1 MSRNGR
7 RQGFI
12 VACAPIKK
20 IAMTAKLN
28 SPFGESS
35 SVKFVAMFTVKGKKK
50 VTRRSKD
57 VIVKT
62 YPYYSSPT
70 NPHYRLF
77 CKYQLLKYK
86 P

>member
-28 SPFGESS
+28 SPDSI
-35 SVKFVAMFTVKGKKK
+35 
-50 VTRRSKD
+50 R
-57 VIVKT
+57 
-62 YPYYSSPT
+62 
-70 NPHYRLF
+70 
-77 CKYQLLKYK
+77 
-86 P
+86 